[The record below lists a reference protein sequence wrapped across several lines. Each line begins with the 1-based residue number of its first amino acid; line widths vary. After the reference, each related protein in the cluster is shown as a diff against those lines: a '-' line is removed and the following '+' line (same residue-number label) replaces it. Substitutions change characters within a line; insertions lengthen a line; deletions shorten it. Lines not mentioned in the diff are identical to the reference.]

1 MDLQTTNLWLAII
14 AITGLVQI
22 AMTLAVAYYVTTLFR
37 RAQQAIDVAVADT
50 RPLVRQ
56 ASAALDD
63 VSELVERTRR
73 AEASVTAMV
82 DRVST
87 TVDRVTTVALTKV
100 WPAVGIARGLRAAA
114 AAIRDRRQRRLGE
127 REMDEMAES
136 RFLDEGGANARP
148 IRTNARPIR
157 KR

>member
-14 AITGLVQI
+14 AISGLVQI

-148 IRTNARPIR
+148 IR

>member
-1 MDLQTTNLWLAII
+1 MDLQTTNLWLAVI
-14 AITGLVQI
+14 AITGVVQM
-22 AMTLAVAYYVTTLFR
+22 AMTLAVAYSVTTLVR
-37 RAQQAIDVAVADT
+37 RAQRAIDVAVADT

-56 ASAALDD
+56 VSAALDD
-63 VSELVERTRR
+63 MSDLVERTRR

-82 DRVST
+82 DRVGT
-87 TVDRVTTVALTKV
+87 TVDHVKTIALTKV

-114 AAIRDRRQRRLGE
+114 AALRERRQRKFND
-127 REMDEMAES
+127 REMDEIAES

-148 IRTNARPIR
+148 VR